1 MTSIHLFDV
10 CLIETDLFLFALAI
24 FTYFRLKCLM
34 NQKVLPQKLNS
45 IYMQNYLN
53 IDALCKLQYNL

>member
-34 NQKVLPQKLNS
+34 HQKVLPQKLNS
-45 IYMQNYLN
+45 IYMQSYLN
-53 IDALCKLQYNL
+53 IDALCKLQYKL